1 MKRTAIIVILLFWGC
16 VPRVSAQ
23 TSAETAGDILQVALP
38 AVAYGMTFVYDDP
51 QGRTQF
57 YKSFFSTLGTTYALK
72 LVVDKERPDG
82 GKMSFP
88 SGHTS
93 SAFSGASFIQR
104 RYGWKYG
111 MPAYAAAL
119 FVGWSRIDSD
129 AHYVE
134 DVVAGAAIGIAFSA
148 IFTTPFDTG
157 IAIVPE
163 LGEDAFGVLVC
174 VRF

>member
-1 MKRTAIIVILLFWGC
+1 MNRAGIILILLFWGWI
-16 VPRVSAQ
+16 PRVSAE
-23 TSAETAGDILQVALP
+23 TSAESVGDILQIALP
-38 AVAYGMTFVYDDP
+38 AAAFGMTFGYDDP
-51 QGRTQF
+51 GGRTQF

-72 LVVDKERPDG
+72 LMVDKERPDG
-82 GKMSFP
+82 GNMAFP

-93 SAFSGASFIQR
+93 AAFSGASFIQR

-111 MPAYAAAL
+111 VPAYAAAAY
-119 FVGWSRIDSD
+119 VGWSRIDAD

-134 DVVAGAAIGIAFSA
+134 DVVAGAAIGIAFTY
-148 IFTTPFDTG
+148 IFTTPYDSA

-163 LGEDAFGVLVC
+163 LGSDAFGVAVC